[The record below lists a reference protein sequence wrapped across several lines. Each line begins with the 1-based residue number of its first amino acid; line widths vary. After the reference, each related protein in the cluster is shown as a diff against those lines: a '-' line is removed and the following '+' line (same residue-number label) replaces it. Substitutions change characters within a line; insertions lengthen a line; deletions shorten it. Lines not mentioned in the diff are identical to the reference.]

1 MTQQLLWVRESG
13 IDDMEKI
20 VDYFLKS
27 DHDFLTGMG
36 VDVSKLPSKAEW
48 ITRLQLNSQLNNERK
63 EFYYISWLSGDKLI
77 GHSNINKIVPSQEA
91 YMHLHLWEADKRQK
105 GMGLKLLK
113 MTLPF
118 YFNSFKLKELFCEPY
133 AKNPAPNRTLEK
145 LGFDFIKYYDTTPG
159 WINLH
164 QTVNRWRLTKEKF
177 DQLS

>member
-27 DHDFLTGMG
+27 DHDFLSGMG
-36 VDVSKLPSKAEW
+36 VDVSKLPSREDW
-48 ITRLQLNSQLNNERK
+48 LNRLRLNNELSKERK
-63 EFYYISWLSGDKLI
+63 EFYYISWFSGDRLI
-77 GHSNINKIVPSQEA
+77 GHSNINKIVSDQEA
-91 YMHLHLWEADKRQK
+91 YMHLHLWDAGTRQK

-118 YFNSFKLKELFCEPY
+118 YFNTFKLKELYCEPS
-133 AKNPAPNRTLEK
+133 ANNPAPNRTLEK
-145 LGFDFIKYYDTTPG
+145 LGFDFIKSYDTTPG
-159 WINLH
+159 WINFH

>member
-27 DHDFLTGMG
+27 DHDFLSGMG
-36 VDVSKLPSKAEW
+36 VDVSKLPSKDFW
-48 ITRLQLNSQLNNERK
+48 MNRLRLNSQLSNERK
-63 EFYYISWLSGDKLI
+63 EFYYISWLSGDRLI
-77 GHSNINKIVPSQEA
+77 GHSNINKIVPGQDA
-91 YMHLHLWEADKRQK
+91 YMHLHIWDAGTRQK
-105 GMGLKLLK
+105 GMGLNLLK

-118 YFNSFKLKELFCEPY
+118 YFNIFELKELYCEPY
-133 AKNPAPNRTLEK
+133 ANNPAPNRTLEK
-145 LGFDFIKYYDTTPG
+145 LGFDFIKSYETTPG
-159 WINLH
+159 WINLY